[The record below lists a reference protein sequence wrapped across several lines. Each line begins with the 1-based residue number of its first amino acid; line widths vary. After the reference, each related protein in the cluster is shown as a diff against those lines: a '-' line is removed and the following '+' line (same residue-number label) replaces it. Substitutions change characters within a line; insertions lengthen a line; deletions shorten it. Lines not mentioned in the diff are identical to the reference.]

1 VGIGAPPSY
10 KLHIQGNGP
19 SDAIIFLSPASWSS
33 TNDVGTIYFGGD
45 LGNGQYDQTHFI
57 QAGWGNGMTFSDYNH
72 FQFLGSGTNGS
83 NAVVGIGTSKV
94 PSGYALGV
102 NGKVICGEVFVQNY
116 SQWVFPDYVFEP
128 NYKLRSLDELSDYL
142 KENKHLPNIPS
153 IKEVEKEGGISV
165 GDMNL
170 RLLKTVEELTL
181 YVLELNKQLEA
192 QQKQINKLKKK

>member
-1 VGIGAPPSY
+1 
-10 KLHIQGNGP
+10 
-19 SDAIIFLSPASWSS
+19 
-33 TNDVGTIYFGGD
+33 
-45 LGNGQYDQTHFI
+45 
-57 QAGWGNGMTFSDYNH
+57 
-72 FQFLGSGTNGS
+72 
-83 NAVVGIGTSKV
+83 
-94 PSGYALGV
+94 
-102 NGKVICGEVFVQNY
+102 VICGEVFVQNY